1 MSIEEY
7 SGKDRVNLE
16 YLVKVINDLIKKT
29 NLIEKMLTDEKEG
42 RINQYKELTKKIE
55 KSEKETKSINTQLSN
70 LKTKQLSSLSKEI
83 EDSKKALL
91 IIKERIDE
99 KDKDIENLEM
109 KISEVNK
116 LFEQFKSNLNEEK
129 QIREEKE
136 QEIQELKEKNSELS
150 IRLEEKEE
158 RLKQLEN
165 ELTKLKEQL
174 GSLKDKKENLTSKIE
189 KLKEEKKEL
198 NEKLKEIEKE
208 YKNYKDNMEPVIAQN
223 THIKKLLDE
232 SLQGKIY
239 LYLLEKYPKTS
250 NIDDI
255 AKEIDSPAVKIKSEI
270 LAMQEMG
277 VIRYNTDT
285 REVFITEK
293 KI

>member
-7 SGKDRVNLE
+7 SGKDKVNLE
-16 YLVKVINDLIKKT
+16 YLVKVIDDLVKKT
-29 NLIEKMLTDEKEG
+29 SLIEKMLTDEKEG
-42 RINQYKELTKKIE
+42 RITQNKEIIKKIE
-55 KSEKETKSINTQLSN
+55 NSEKEAKNINTQLSN

-99 KDKDIENLEM
+99 KDKQIENLEK

-116 LFEQFKSNLNEEK
+116 LFEKFKLNLKEEK
-129 QIREEKE
+129 QIREEKDL
-136 QEIQELKEKNSELS
+136 EIQELKEKNSELT

-158 RLKQLEN
+158 RLKQLED

-174 GSLKDKKENLTSKIE
+174 GSLKDKKDDLTSKIE
-189 KLKEEKKEL
+189 KLKVEKKEL
-198 NEKLKEIEKE
+198 NEKLKAVEKE
-208 YKNYKDNMEPVIAQN
+208 YKEYKDNMEPVIAQN
-223 THIKKLLDE
+223 THIRKLLDE

-270 LAMQEMG
+270 LAMQELG
-277 VIRYNTDT
+277 VIKYNTDT
-285 REVFITEK
+285 REVKITEK
-293 KI
+293 KV